1 MTGFPR
7 LLLACSLI
15 FTLSSRTE
23 AQSVDEDLRAVLT
36 HYEHIRAALA
46 SDRGGPIARAATEL
60 AVAASRAAANSTGAR
75 RSKLRSLA
83 TKSRALSSIGG
94 DDMRALRRAFGR
106 VSEPLVAIVRA
117 STRLRRDLHLFYCP
131 MAEGYGEWIQPT
143 DDIANPYMGQRML
156 QCGGGR
162 DW

>member
-1 MTGFPR
+1 MR
-7 LLLACSLI
+7 M
-15 FTLSSRTE
+15 
-23 AQSVDEDLRAVLT
+23 SVVCFAVLSLGSSVSAQPDDDV
-36 HYEHIRAALA
+36 HAVLAAYERVRAALA
-46 SDRGGPIARAATEL
+46 NDRGGPVERAATRM
-60 AVAASRAAANSTGAR
+60 ATAATRAMANTTGAMQ
-75 RSKLRSLA
+75 SKLRLVVA
-83 TKSRALSSIGG
+83 RSRALASI
-94 DDMRALRRAFGR
+94 DASDMRALRRAFGR